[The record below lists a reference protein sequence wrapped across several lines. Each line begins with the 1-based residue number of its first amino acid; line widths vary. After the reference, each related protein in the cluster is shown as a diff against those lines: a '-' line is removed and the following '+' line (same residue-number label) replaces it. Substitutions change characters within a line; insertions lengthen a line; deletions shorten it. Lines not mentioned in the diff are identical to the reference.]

1 MEVTLERALAELDGA
16 ELSLLTAAFAAM
28 VPWSLERGAPRRAS
42 VYAAVAAAC
51 RHEEKRRRHV
61 LTEWAAA
68 LADDHD
74 AGEIVTDLAA
84 HVEEARRQLREGDG

>member
-1 MEVTLERALAELDGA
+1 MEVTLDRALVELDAA
-16 ELSLLTAAFAAM
+16 ELSLLAAAFGAM
-28 VPWSLERGAPRRAS
+28 VPWSVERGAPRRAS

-68 LADDHD
+68 LTDDGA
-74 AGEIVTDLAA
+74 AGAIVDDLAA
-84 HVEEARRQLREGDG
+84 TIAEAERQLREGDA